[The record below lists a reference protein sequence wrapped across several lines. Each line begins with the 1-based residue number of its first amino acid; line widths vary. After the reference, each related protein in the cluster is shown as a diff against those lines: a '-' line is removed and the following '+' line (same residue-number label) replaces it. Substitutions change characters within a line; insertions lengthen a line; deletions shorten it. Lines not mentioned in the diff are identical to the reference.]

1 MEHIIDQMNDREIAE
16 STKKLYVKKLEML
29 HKGCGTDEDDYQFLK
44 DTEKVLGW
52 ISQFKSAKRRSL
64 YNSALVGLSPAS
76 KTEIPQDVA
85 QQYNIYRDVML
96 EENAKVLE
104 GKVEQKKTET
114 EDGNWATI
122 KELFK
127 VVKTYKDVMRVKG
140 YSLKNPPQREKDV
153 DILQRNLVG
162 CLYLAQAPRRLEYGN
177 MVRISKKDYDGLDTE
192 VKESNNY
199 VVRAGVKK
207 MFFSFGDTKVKK
219 ATLQTIDLHPKLVN
233 VVRMWYAATPDATS
247 FLLGYKGEPQS
258 CNGLSKYL
266 IGKVFEPTGKKIGAS
281 MIRKI
286 YCSEKYE
293 KDTPLKEKMETAALM
308 NHSAGTAEMHYVK
321 KG

>member
-44 DTEKVLGW
+44 DTDKVLGW

-85 QQYNIYRDVML
+85 LQYDIYRAVMI

-104 GKVEQKKTET
+104 DKVEQKKT
-114 EDGNWATI
+114 
-122 KELFK
+122 
-127 VVKTYKDVMRVKG
+127 
-140 YSLKNPPQREKDV
+140 

-199 VVRAGVKK
+199 VVRAGVRK

-219 ATLQTIDLHPKLVN
+219 ATLQTINIHPQLVN
-233 VVRMWYAATPDATS
+233 LIRMWYSATPDATS

-286 YCSEKYE
+286 YLSEKYE